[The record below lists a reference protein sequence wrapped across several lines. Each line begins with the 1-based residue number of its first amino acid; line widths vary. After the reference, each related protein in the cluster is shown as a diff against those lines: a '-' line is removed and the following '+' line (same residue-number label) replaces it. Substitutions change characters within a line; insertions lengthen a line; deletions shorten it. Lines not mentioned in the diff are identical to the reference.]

1 MVSISNSDTRESS
14 DPQDW
19 PEQLAVRIAWC
30 YYVLGMTQQEIATR
44 VGVNRT
50 RVIRLLA
57 EARRRGVVSISINS
71 KLTEN
76 VELAEALAERFKL
89 DLAEVTLAYTE
100 DEDDLSGLVGA
111 AACEPVLRRLKNG
124 MTIGLGWGVT
134 LKAFAQAMPETPMRD
149 VSVVPLL
156 GSLTRRSSIAAF
168 EATTELAGKLRA
180 ECLYLPGPI
189 VCDTEEGRDILFKQ
203 PLLQEIY
210 KRALNSEL
218 AIVSV
223 GGLNSAT
230 IRRVDF
236 VNDADFASVRAA
248 GAIGN
253 FLGYYIGSEAEVI
266 DHPVNRR
273 VIGLH
278 PREFIKIRQRI
289 MISGGEN
296 KVAALSAILERGLVT
311 GLVTD
316 QKTARALL
324 EQAAG
329 R

>member
-1 MVSISNSDTRESS
+1 MASINSSAAHESTEQ
-14 DPQDW
+14 QDW

-30 YYVLGMTQQEIATR
+30 YYVLGMTQQEIAAR

-76 VELAEALAERFKL
+76 VELGEALAERYKL
-89 DLAEVTLAYTE
+89 DLAEVTLAYTDDE
-100 DEDDLSGLVGA
+100 DELSRLVGA

-134 LKAFAQAMPETPMRD
+134 LKAFAHAMPEAPMRE
-149 VSVVPLL
+149 VSVVALL

-189 VCDTEEGRDILFKQ
+189 VCDTQESRDILFQQ

-210 KRALNSEL
+210 DRALNSEL
-218 AIVSV
+218 AIVSI

-236 VNDADFASVRAA
+236 VSEEEFASASAA
-248 GAIGN
+248 GAVGN
-253 FLGYYIGSEAEVI
+253 FLGYYIGQRAEVI

-278 PREFIKIRQRI
+278 PREFAKIKQRI

-296 KVAALSAILERGLVT
+296 KVTALRAVLDQGLIT

-324 EQAAG
+324 ELG
-329 R
+329 

>member
-1 MVSISNSDTRESS
+1 MVSISNSDARESS
-14 DPQDW
+14 GHQDW

-30 YYVLGMTQQEIATR
+30 YYVLGMTQQEIAAR

-76 VELAEALAERFKL
+76 VELGEALAERYGL
-89 DLAEVTLAYTE
+89 DLAEVTLAYTTDE
-100 DEDDLSGLVGA
+100 DELSRVVGA

-134 LKAFAQAMPETPMRD
+134 LKEFADAVPETPMRD
-149 VSVVPLL
+149 VSVVALL
-156 GSLTRRSSIAAF
+156 GSLTRRSSINAF
-168 EATTELAGKLRA
+168 EATTQLAGKLRA

-189 VCDTEEGRDILFKQ
+189 VCDTAESRDILFQQ
-203 PLLQEIY
+203 PLLQDIY
-210 KRALNSEL
+210 KRAMQSEL
-218 AIVSV
+218 AVVSI

-236 VNDADFASVRAA
+236 VNEEDFASVRSA

-253 FLGYYIGSEAEVI
+253 FLGYYIGRKAEVI

-273 VIGLH
+273 VIGLR
-278 PREFIKIRQRI
+278 PREFTKIKQRI

-296 KVAALSAILERGLVT
+296 KVTALRAVLEQGLLT

-324 EQAAG
+324 L
-329 R
+329 